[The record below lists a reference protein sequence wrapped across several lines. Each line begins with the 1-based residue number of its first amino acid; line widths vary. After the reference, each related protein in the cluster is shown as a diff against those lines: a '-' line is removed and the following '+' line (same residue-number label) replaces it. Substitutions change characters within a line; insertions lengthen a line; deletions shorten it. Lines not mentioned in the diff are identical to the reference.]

1 MPVSFRPAARADLLR
16 QFEYFLEVA
25 NAELAHRFLDA
36 VEAAA
41 LRLSEHPRIGAL
53 QGSKHPLLQGV
64 RAWPIPEFEDI
75 LCFYV
80 DHEADV
86 EVLRVLHG
94 RRDIVNLLLEER

>member
-53 QGSKHPLLQGV
+53 QDPSTPSCKVSGHGLS
-64 RAWPIPEFEDI
+64 RN
-75 LCFYV
+75 
-80 DHEADV
+80 
-86 EVLRVLHG
+86 LRTSSASMSIT
-94 RRDIVNLLLEER
+94 RRTWRSCAFCTAGATS